1 MSVYFVRMPRR
12 AAGRRNA
19 SPFLFSMALGLAM
32 SAGHSGVFGQ
42 STGRLD
48 PVVVMASRFG
58 DPLLATT
65 SNVTVL
71 TREDIEAS
79 GAQTVPDV
87 LRLLAGVDVRPLYGS
102 MATDTSVDMRGFG
115 EGANLRT
122 LVLLDGLRLN
132 PLDTD
137 SVDWGLVPLDAID
150 RIEVMSGSGAVLYG
164 DNAVGGVI
172 NIITDPQRT
181 GTSVQTGVGSKHSG
195 LLSARTSR
203 RSGDLSASLSV
214 ARQTADGWRENN
226 RQARSSAS
234 LRVAQSLDK
243 GEMFLALGASETR
256 AGLPGYLTREQY
268 LLNPRQPET
277 RDSFFERAAF
287 YARPGL
293 RWRLDDS
300 LEFAMEAGLAELRK
314 SAWFSSF
321 SNEGSDE
328 RKTQS
333 TSLTP
338 RLQWRHGLASL
349 PSRTI
354 IGMDRYDGDLRN
366 DKADQVAGPVVRSV
380 RIGQLSE
387 ALYLQNQTTLASGLV
402 LTLGGRHQIH
412 DQSVHDSLGQ
422 AVAQRYARHIG
433 DVGLSWRVA
442 PALRLFSRAGSS
454 FRFPSLDEL
463 TTLKYDPDPP
473 YASRTGFVT
482 QPVRPERGA
491 FADLGGQWRG
501 GGVDVMATVYRLDMV
516 DEITYNPL
524 SLENENMAKTRRL
537 GVDLVSKWD
546 VSRNWRVQGGLAI
559 TRATFSEGA
568 DRGNRVPLVPR
579 QKLTAGITHLPVQTV
594 SLSVFAVRV
603 SDRYAGGDTANSEAV
618 LNAYTTF
625 DLVGSW
631 QSGGWTWRGRV
642 ANVTDRRY
650 SPNGWAGFGYSG
662 FYPADGRTLFVDL
675 RRDL

>member
-1 MSVYFVRMPRR
+1 MSVHFVRMPRW
-12 AAGRRNA
+12 AAGRRN
-19 SPFLFSMALGLAM
+19 SSSFLFSMALGLTM
-32 SAGHSGVFGQ
+32 SAGHSVVFGQ
-42 STGRLD
+42 ATGRLD
-48 PVVVMASRFG
+48 PVVVTASRFG

-79 GAQTVPDV
+79 GAQTVSDA

-102 MATDTSVDMRGFG
+102 MATDTAVDMRGFG

-137 SVDWGLVPLDAID
+137 SVDWGLVPLEAID

-181 GTSVQTGVGSKHSG
+181 GTSVQTGLGSNRSG
-195 LLSARTSR
+195 LLAARTSR
-203 RSGDLSASLSV
+203 RAGDLSASLSV
-214 ARQTADGWRENN
+214 ARHTTDGWRENN

-234 LRVAQSLDK
+234 LRVAQSLEK
-243 GEMFLALGASETR
+243 GEIFLALGASETR
-256 AGLPGYLTREQY
+256 AGLPGYLTRDQY

-287 YARPGL
+287 YARPGV
-293 RWRLDDS
+293 RWKINESLD
-300 LEFAMEAGLAELRK
+300 FAMEAGLAELRK

-321 SNEGSDE
+321 ANEGSDE
-328 RKTQS
+328 RKTES
-333 TSLTP
+333 VSLTP

-354 IGMDRYDGDLRN
+354 IGVDRYDGDLRN
-366 DKADQVAGPVVRSV
+366 DKANQVPGPIVRSV

-387 ALYLQNQTTLASGLV
+387 ALYLQNQTTLGSGV
-402 LTLGGRHQIH
+402 TLTLGGRHQIH
-412 DQSVHDSLGQ
+412 DQSVRDSLGQ
-422 AVAQRYARHIG
+422 SVAQRYERHIG
-433 DVGLSWRVA
+433 ELGLSWRVA
-442 PALRLFSRAGSS
+442 PSLRLFTRTGSS

-463 TTLKYDPDPP
+463 TTFKFDPDPP
-473 YASRTGFVT
+473 FASRPGFVT

-491 FADLGGQWRG
+491 FADVGGQWRG
-501 GGVDVMATVYRLDMV
+501 HGINVMATVYRLDMV
-516 DEITYNPL
+516 DEITYNPI
-524 SLENENMAKTRRL
+524 SHETENMATPRRL
-537 GVDLVSKWD
+537 GVDLASRLELG
-546 VSRNWRVQGGLAI
+546 RNWRAQGGLAT
-559 TRATFSEGA
+559 TRATFSEGV

-603 SDRYAGGDTANSEAV
+603 SDRYSGSDTANAQAALS
-618 LNAYTTF
+618 AYTTF
-625 DLVGSW
+625 DLAGHWQTGS
-631 QSGGWTWRGRV
+631 WTWRGRI
-642 ANVTDRRY
+642 ANLLDRRY
-650 SPNGWAGFGYSG
+650 APNGWAGPWGSG
-662 FYPADGRTLFVDL
+662 FYPADGRTVFVDL